1 MLHVVGTIG
10 LAARFVLALIL
21 HIDLLE
27 VALASA
33 SFYLFLVSLAVH
45 LLIGQYLI
53 ALLHVSLMISL
64 APLGTHTLL
73 QLQSATQLDGTR

>member
-33 SFYLFLVSLAVH
+33 GFYLFPRPKVEGAQRL
-45 LLIGQYLI
+45 
-53 ALLHVSLMISL
+53 
-64 APLGTHTLL
+64 
-73 QLQSATQLDGTR
+73 

>member
-1 MLHVVGTIG
+1 MLHVVGTID

-33 SFYLFLVSLAVH
+33 AFYLFLVSLAVH

-53 ALLHVSLMISL
+53 ALLHVSLMLSL
-64 APLGTHTLL
+64 SFRGSHTLS
-73 QLQSATQLDGTR
+73 QLKSANHVAGTR

>member
-1 MLHVVGTIG
+1 MLHVVVTIG

-33 SFYLFLVSLAVH
+33 RFYLFLVSLAVH

-53 ALLHVSLMISL
+53 AFLHVSLMISL